1 MQPTLCPCSRCAF
14 LHHTSLLCLPC
25 SARAVPDISR
35 PWSPA
40 LWLPPMSASCES
52 NAHLPAA
59 WAMAACLGQQGQQG
73 DDDRLM
79 QAAFLEYMMDV
90 RWPLL
95 CRCTL
100 RPNSKQLSHAVLV
113 LSSRVTLSSCSSPR
127 THSLCHRLL
136 MFSTVQKC
144 VWATVWCAVPSLIN
158 SS

>member
-100 RPNSKQLSHAVLV
+100 RPNSKDLSHAVLV
-113 LSSRVTLSSCSSPR
+113 LSSRVTCPSLQLQQPP
-127 THSLCHRLL
+127 HSLFAPQAAHVLDRAKVCMGDSVVRRL
-136 MFSTVQKC
+136 FPHQ
-144 VWATVWCAVPSLIN
+144 
-158 SS
+158 